1 MGEVNAE
8 TPTNL
13 HTPTNIAT
21 PQKPLEEEV
30 PEASEPE
37 VHEYGPLDKVSLFVN
52 KGMSSVFGALTKKVT
67 TYPKLAVLG
76 TFILTAVLF
85 QGVWM
90 FEEETNGRE
99 LYAPK
104 DSRAIDEDEYVE
116 HTFGFDPRL
125 TTFYLE
131 ANDDNVLTAKYMN
144 LLMTLQDEVTLRLSD
159 GAISYN
165 TTCKRVG
172 QRSDTSPCLAVKG
185 PLTLWDNSAPRVALL
200 TDADVLAA
208 VNNAEQWRMYEP
220 SGPSLGYYVSDVG
233 LQRDADGN
241 ITKAKAVRM
250 QLLLKNERGDLFD
263 GKIEDD
269 ESEAFEVQMLD
280 YVLDVFKGI
289 GERENFEIEIQTQKE
304 EDDAGQDAMDKDMA
318 VLAVGY
324 ILMFAY
330 ACFVLSRARPKYSH
344 AALGLISV
352 FTVSMS
358 TLSAYGLCWFIGW
371 KFNTVTQVL
380 ILVLLG
386 VGIDDTFVIMD
397 SWWDHAHVQDMQTRM
412 IEAVKHAGPAITIT
426 SLTDLVAFLAGS
438 STKIPALQIFCYY
451 AALGI
456 TFTFLYQCIM
466 VVAVA
471 YMDSKRQEAGRR
483 DFLCC
488 VTAGDN
494 DGWFGTCCVPQTST
508 STEPAQEEA
517 GKKFNEAD
525 RGLLHY
531 IVGELLPRYVI
542 ATWTGRGI
550 VFAITIFVLVAAGIG
565 LPKVTMNYN
574 NEWFVPEGHRYRDA
588 MEMRDEYFEGSTLQL
603 FLYSKTEDYPSHATQ
618 MTQENMVV
626 ALNDN
631 KWVREGTVNSW
642 ARSFALWVNETT
654 PQYVNATSGYLLVD
668 TVQFYPLLKT
678 FVGATG
684 PRYAAEFNDDF
695 VWSTS
700 GGANDADAVLT
711 STKMSFLLVPGP
723 LSDGQKAVDCMD
735 DLRALLDPMGES
747 FAYHYVFLFWESYK
761 VFVPEIIKNV
771 SIAAAC
777 VFVLVT
783 LLAANAFIG
792 LFVLIAIAL
801 IDFCLLGFM
810 PWIGVEVNG
819 VSVICVVLAIG
830 LAVDYSVHI
839 AGAFLTISAE
849 PLENGASSRTQR
861 AAHALW
867 KMGPAVINGG
877 FSTFLAVTPLFFA
890 TSYVFRVFF
899 RMFTLIIFFG
909 LWFGVLVLPCVLSI
923 IGPKPNPAP
932 VKLEDQPWT
941 NPLHPDFENEK
952 EKNAASAINKEMD
965 AEQHL

>member
-1 MGEVNAE
+1 MTDAAPLPHRKHPLGIEPIRRDQVVPSPRSQSNDAGED
-8 TPTNL
+8 L
-13 HTPTNIAT
+13 GI
-21 PQKPLEEEV
+21 
-30 PEASEPE
+30 
-37 VHEYGPLDKVSLFVN
+37 LDKASFFVN
-52 KGMSSVFGALTKKVT
+52 STMQNGFARLAKKVT
-67 TYPKLAVLG
+67 TYPKLAILGVVLVSLSFAQG
-76 TFILTAVLF
+76 IWVMETETDGAKLF
-85 QGVWM
+85 
-90 FEEETNGRE
+90 
-99 LYAPK
+99 APRN
-104 DSRAIDEDEYVE
+104 SRAVDEDEYVE
-116 HTFGFDPRL
+116 DTFGFDPRQ

-131 ANDDNVLTAKYMN
+131 ANGDNVLTAQYMN
-144 LLMTLQDEVTLRLSD
+144 LLMTLKDEVTLRLSD

-172 QRSDTSPCLAVKG
+172 EQVDTSPCLAVEG

-220 SGPSLGYYVSDVG
+220 SGPSVGYYLSDVG

-250 QLLLKNERGDLFD
+250 QLVLKNEKGDNFGGRD
-263 GKIEDD
+263 VDS
-269 ESEAFEVQMLD
+269 ESSDFEKLMVD
-280 YVLDVFKGI
+280 YVVDVFKGI
-289 GERENFEIEIQTQKE
+289 AEVQTSEIEILTARE
-304 EDDAGQDAMDKDMA
+304 EEEASESAFGKDIP
-318 VLAVGY
+318 LINIGY
-324 ILMFAY
+324 MLMIAY

-344 AALGLISV
+344 AALGLLSV
-352 FTVSMS
+352 LSVGMG
-358 TLSAYGLCWFIGW
+358 TLSAYGLCWLIGL

-483 DFLCC
+483 DCC
-488 VTAGDN
+488 CCFRVEENSGCC
-494 DGWFGTCCVPQTST
+494 GTCCVPQTKVGD
-508 STEPAQEEA
+508 EA
-517 GKKFNEAD
+517 KKFNEAD

-531 IVGELLPRYVI
+531 VIGELLPRYVI
-542 ATWTGRGI
+542 STWIGRG
-550 VFAITIFVLVAAGIG
+550 VVLAITLLVLVLALVNI
-565 LPKVTMNYN
+565 PNVTMNFN
-574 NEWFVPEGHRYRDA
+574 SEWFVPEGHRYRDA
-588 MEMRDEYFEGSTLQL
+588 MEMRDEYFQGSTLPVN
-603 FLYSKTEDYPSHATQ
+603 LYSGALDYPSHATQ
-618 MTQENMVV
+618 MAQENMAV
-626 ALNDN
+626 ALNGN
-631 KWVREGTVNSW
+631 EWVTTGTVNSW
-642 ARSFALWVNETT
+642 LQSFALWVNETT

-711 STKMSFLLVPGP
+711 ATKMSFLLVPGP

-735 DLRALLDPMGES
+735 DLRALLDPMGDS
-747 FAYHYVFLFWESYK
+747 FAYHRVFLFWESYK
-761 VFVPEIIKNV
+761 VFIPEIIQNV

-783 LLAANAFIG
+783 VLAANVFIG
-792 LFVLIAIAL
+792 LFVLVTIGL
-801 IDFCLLGFM
+801 IDLCLLGFM
-810 PWIGVEVNG
+810 PLIGVEVNS

-877 FSTFLAVTPLFFA
+877 FSTFLAVAPLSMA
-890 TSYVFRVFF
+890 TTYVFTVFF
-899 RMFTLIIFFG
+899 RMFTLIIVFG
-909 LWFGVLVLPCVLSI
+909 LWFGVVVLPCVLSL

-932 VKLEDQPWT
+932 LKLEDQPWT

-952 EKNAASAINKEMD
+952 EKNVARSD
-965 AEQHL
+965 DVV